1 MKETP
6 IISLEFSLKEL
17 SEKRYKVNLSTI
29 YRWRVALGLP
39 TERRNN
45 YFTQDQIAQLDCY
58 HLATNRQWG
67 LRLTGNTFIE
77 EVFCGEQSLTLWE
90 RLDSYL
96 RSTLNYSV
104 EQHLQ
109 KLKEKNINPFG
120 E

>member
-1 MKETP
+1 MKELP
-6 IISLEFSLKEL
+6 VINLEFSLKEL
-17 SEKRYKVNLSTI
+17 SEKRYKVNRSTI

-39 TERRNN
+39 TERKDS

-58 HLATNRQWG
+58 HLATNRRWG
-67 LRLTGNTFIE
+67 LRLTGNVFIE

-109 KLKEKNINPFG
+109 KLKENNINPFG
-120 E
+120 D